1 MLLYIITALISKVVE
16 FHESPTSNQGEPP
29 NPAPSTISTS
39 ELTINKD
46 DGFQFCWVKNGTIF
60 LRRSED
66 SRSLKVRCPDDL
78 SRIIQDEQ
86 EALS

>member
-1 MLLYIITALISKVVE
+1 MLLYIITALVSKVVE

-46 DGFQFCWVKNGTIF
+46 EPPVSNARSTKN
-60 LRRSED
+60 
-66 SRSLKVRCPDDL
+66 
-78 SRIIQDEQ
+78 II
-86 EALS
+86 ALSQLGLKES